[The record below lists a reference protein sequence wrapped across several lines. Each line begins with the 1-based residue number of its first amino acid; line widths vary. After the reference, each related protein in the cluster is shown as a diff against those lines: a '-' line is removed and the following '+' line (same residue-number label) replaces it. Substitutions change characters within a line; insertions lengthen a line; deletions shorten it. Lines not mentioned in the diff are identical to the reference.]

1 MIEMIF
7 KMTESDKNDRNDRND
22 KHSAIILT
30 TVINFCF

>member
-1 MIEMIF
+1 MIF

-22 KHSAIILT
+22 KHGAIILT

>member
-1 MIEMIF
+1 
-7 KMTESDKNDRNDRND
+7 MTESDKNDRNDRND

>member
-1 MIEMIF
+1 MIF

-22 KHSAIILT
+22 KHSAIILA